1 MTLVP
6 TPFLHGINTAC
17 HYSLLIPSVPTCFS
31 AACHNTLL
39 VRSVTLFHLHK
50 LFLHV
55 IVKSVIRISTVSDNT
70 LLVQPVTKR
79 NKYSLS
85 LHVNSTA
92 GHFSLSIRSVNIPI
106 YTNCHYTLL
115 ARYVISQLITFAS
128 ASSTL
133 SNFTCRNKTLT
144 AKLLR

>member
-1 MTLVP
+1 MSLVP
-6 TPFLHGINTAC
+6 TLFLHGINTAC

-31 AACHNTLL
+31 AACHDTLL

-70 LLVQPVTKR
+70 FLVQPVTKR

-85 LHVNSTA
+85 LHVSSTA
-92 GHFSLSIRSVNIPI
+92 GHFSLSIRSVNIPYLHKLSLYSI
-106 YTNCHYTLL
+106 STVCHIPTYYICQ
-115 ARYVISQLITFAS
+115 RFFNS
-128 ASSTL
+128 
-133 SNFTCRNKTLT
+133 
-144 AKLLR
+144 